1 MNVERMSE
9 SPDEEHERLARVA
22 QVRQRA
28 QACGW
33 PGPYRVQVFLTDDGV
48 WGTWA
53 DVPNT
58 HDRVGTA
65 EARARALVHGLSDDV
80 RPGWYGD
87 PRGRLGTHW
96 AARVL
101 DAGHHL
107 VGEEIVHVPEHT
119 CFDNRR
125 R

>member
-9 SPDEEHERLARVA
+9 SPQAERGRLARAA
-22 QVRQRA
+22 QARQRA
-28 QACGW
+28 QATGW

-48 WGTWA
+48 WGSWL

-58 HDRVGTA
+58 HDRLGTA
-65 EARARALVHGLSDDV
+65 EARARALVHGLPDDV

-87 PRGRLGTHW
+87 PRSRLGTYH

-101 DAGHHL
+101 DVARRRI
-107 VGEEIVHVPEHT
+107 GEEIVHEPEHVL
-119 CFDNRR
+119 
-125 R
+125 